1 MHRVTGPRVVRVDPV
16 APSPEALR
24 EAAAALRE
32 GRLVAF
38 PTETVYGLGADA
50 CSAAAVTAIFAA
62 KQRPTD
68 NPLIVHVESLAAAGQ
83 VTAWISPLA
92 RELAA
97 RWWPGPL
104 TLVLEADPCVP
115 EVTTGGLAT
124 VAVRVPAHPVA
135 LALLRAAAIPVAA
148 PSANRSGRPSPTTA
162 QHVVADLGDAVDLVV
177 DGGPC
182 AVGLESTVV
191 DARGDLPVI
200 LREGAITREHLGLAG
215 EADDGADPDWRASP
229 GTRYRH
235 YAPACAV
242 EVVATGDGVARSLW
256 LARQGRR
263 AGLIGF
269 APAVAPAQTVA
280 VVSDAADLAQRLYGA
295 LRDAEAA
302 TLDVVVVEAVP
313 EVGIGRA
320 VMDRVRRAAAG

>member
-1 MHRVTGPRVVRVDPV
+1 MRLVTGPRVVRVDPV
-16 APSPEALR
+16 APSAEVLR
-24 EAAAALRE
+24 EAADALRQ

-38 PTETVYGLGADA
+38 PTETVYGLGANALSEDA
-50 CSAAAVTAIFAA
+50 VGAIFAA
-62 KQRPTD
+62 KQRPPD
-68 NPLIVHVESLAAAGQ
+68 NPLIVHVESLAAADQ
-83 VTAWISPLA
+83 VAAWISPLA

-104 TLVLEADPCVP
+104 TLVMEADPCIP
-115 EVTTGGLAT
+115 QVTTGGLAT

-135 LALLRAAAIPVAA
+135 LALLRAAGIPVAA

-162 QHVVADLGDAVDLVV
+162 QHVLGDLGESVDLVV

-191 DARGDLPVI
+191 DARGEAPVI
-200 LREGAITREHLGLAG
+200 LREGAITREHLGLV
-215 EADDGADPDWRASP
+215 DDDAEPEWRASP

-235 YAPACAV
+235 YAPSCLV
-242 EVVATGDGVARSLW
+242 EVVATGDGIARSQW
-256 LARQGRR
+256 LARNGQRT
-263 AGLIGF
+263 GLIGF
-269 APAVAPAQTVA
+269 APATSPVQTIA
-280 VVSDAADLAQRLYGA
+280 VVSDAADLARRLYGA

-302 TLDVVVVEAVP
+302 GLDVVVVEAVP